1 MQNTKNSD
9 SLITQFNITPFETP
23 RNGAVAI
30 ASATFYDMFKVN
42 GITIRESSNGNLYV
56 KMPQKRTLQG
66 TYIDVTHPLNAE
78 TRKKINETLL
88 SAYSS
93 GVLQQE
99 FAIDTKPEVTAQY
112 SVKNKPEEL
121 GNTLGRLDI
130 VVKDMVIH
138 NCKIINS
145 KDDKP
150 MMIFPVYRNKNGD
163 YYLII
168 KATNTSVFQ
177 EMNNAALSEFNTE
190 YSYKK
195 LDDKDLA
202 VLKNSDI
209 KFISHRTPE
218 GDNIVKFN
226 ASDLQKINN
235 ALSPVMAQT
244 QK

>member
-9 SLITQFNITPFETP
+9 SLITQFKITPFDTP

-30 ASATFYDMFKVN
+30 ATATFYDMFKVN
-42 GITIRESSNGNLYV
+42 GITIMESSNGNLYV

-66 TYIDVTHPLNAE
+66 AYIDVTHPLNAD

-145 KDDKP
+145 KDDKA
-150 MMIFPVYRNKNGD
+150 MMIFPVYKNRNGD
-163 YYLII
+163 YYPII
-168 KATNTSVFQ
+168 KATSTSVFQ
-177 EMNNAALSEFNTE
+177 EMNSAALAEFNTE

-195 LDDKDLA
+195 LGDNELS
-202 VLKNSDI
+202 VLKNSGI
-209 KFISHRTPE
+209 KFISHRTSE

-226 ASDLQKINN
+226 TSDLQKINN

>member
-9 SLITQFNITPFETP
+9 SLITQFNIIPFETP

-30 ASATFYDMFKVN
+30 ASVTFYDMFKVN
-42 GITIRESSNGNLYV
+42 GITILEGSSGELYV

-78 TRKKINETLL
+78 TRKKINEALL
-88 SAYSS
+88 SAFSS
-93 GVLQQE
+93 GELKKE
-99 FAIDTKPEVTAQY
+99 FPTAEKPAVTAQY
-112 SVKNKPEEL
+112 SVKYKAEEY

-150 MMIFPVYRNKNGD
+150 MMIFPVYKNRNGD
-163 YYLII
+163 YYHII
-168 KATNTSVFQ
+168 KATSTSVFQ
-177 EMNNAALSEFNTE
+177 EMNNAALAEFNTE

-195 LDDKDLA
+195 LGDNELP
-202 VLKNSDI
+202 VLKNSGI

-218 GDNIVKFN
+218 GDNIVKFK
-226 ASDLQKINN
+226 ATDLQKINN
-235 ALSPVMAQT
+235 ILSPTVAQT